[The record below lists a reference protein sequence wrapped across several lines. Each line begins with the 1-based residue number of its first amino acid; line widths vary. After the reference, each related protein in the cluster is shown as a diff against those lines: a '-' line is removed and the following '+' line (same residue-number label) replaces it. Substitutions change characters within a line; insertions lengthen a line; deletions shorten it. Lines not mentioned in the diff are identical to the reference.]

1 MNLQLPL
8 KSKTTEVVAEEIIIP
23 IGDLHL
29 MGNIFIPD
37 DAKGIVIFS
46 HGSGSSRRSPRNT
59 MVASFLNSFHFGT
72 LLFDLLT
79 PEEDMDRNN
88 RFNIP
93 LLSSRLDAVTQ
104 WLAQQLYAR
113 GLNFGFF
120 GASTGAASAL
130 YAAANN
136 PLIKTV
142 VCRGGRPDLAI
153 NILDK
158 VNVPVLLIVG
168 GNDEVVIDLNELA
181 LQRLHCP
188 CKLEIVHKATH
199 LFEEEGAMEK
209 VSALAARWFTKYL

>member
-1 MNLQLPL
+1 M
-8 KSKTTEVVAEEIIIP
+8 VAEEIIIP
-23 IGDLHL
+23 VGDLHL
-29 MGNIFIPD
+29 MGNIVIPD

-46 HGSGSSRRSPRNT
+46 HGSGSSRFSPRNT

-79 PEEDMDRNN
+79 PDEDIDRDN

-104 WLAQQLYAR
+104 WLVEQPYAR
-113 GLNFGFF
+113 GLNVGFF

-130 YAAANN
+130 YAAASN

-142 VCRGGRPDLAI
+142 VCRGGRPDLAMD
-153 NILDK
+153 ILDK
-158 VNVPVLLIVG
+158 VNIPVMLIVG
-168 GNDEVVIDLNELA
+168 GNDDVVIDLNEMA

-188 CKLEIVHKATH
+188 CKLEIVHQATH

-209 VSALAARWFTKYL
+209 VCALAAEWFSKYLA